1 MKKNNE
7 FSPMMKLYL
16 QTKKEYEDCILFY
29 RLGDFYEMF
38 FDDAITASR
47 ELELTLTGKAC
58 GKEERAP
65 MCGVPHHSAGTY
77 IERLVAKG
85 YKVAVCEQVE
95 DPKKATDIVKRDVVR
110 VITAGT
116 LIDENMLDETANN
129 YLAVIY
135 KGNGYGLVFCDIST
149 GELFAA
155 LASDR
160 TRAMSELARYS
171 PREILVNNAAKAE
184 LGDEIKARFISGC
197 ESRDEHCF
205 NNTAETEKHFGKDKL
220 SELSGEE
227 KAALSALLEY
237 LIHTQK
243 NTVDFIDSITRY
255 SLTEYM
261 DIDPQTRRSLEICE
275 TMRDRQKNGSLLGVL
290 DRTRTS
296 MGARRLRQWTE
307 KPLTNPINIQKRL
320 YGVEELCKNTMLR
333 EELIHTLD
341 GIYDISRILTRVLLK
356 TVSPRDMA
364 SLRES
369 LKALPYLKELLS
381 SANSTI
387 LSDMTAALDTME
399 GLCALLE
406 GALKESPAISVKD
419 GGVVADGF
427 SDELD
432 SLRSIRTNTKEYI
445 LSREMEERERTGIKT
460 LKISY
465 NKVFGY
471 YIEVTKLNSDSVPDD
486 YIRKQTLVNSERYIT
501 PQLKELEEKILSASE
516 RILEIETE
524 IFEML
529 RSEIESVSERLK
541 LDCEVIASADAL
553 CSLATVAV
561 KYGYTMPEITT
572 SGELIIK
579 DGRHPV
585 VERIQRKS
593 VFVPNDTL
601 LDTDENRMLII
612 TGPNM
617 AGKSTYMRQTA
628 LIALMAQIGSFVPA
642 SYAKIGITDKIFT
655 REGASDDISQ
665 GQSTFM
671 LEMSEVSNILANA
684 TKNSLIILDEIGRG
698 TSTFDGLSIAWSVA
712 EYVANKKKLGAK
724 TLFATHYHEL
734 CALEG
739 TVDGV
744 KNYSIA
750 VKKRGDDITFLR
762 KIVRGGT
769 DDSFG
774 IEVAALAGVPAE
786 VIRRAKEILKSI
798 EDTGRAKEKP
808 NIKPSENTDS
818 QVGFADIAANALIA
832 ELSSL
837 DLSVYTPIEAMNI
850 LYQLSEKAK
859 ELN

>member
-1 MKKNNE
+1 MAKE
-7 FSPMMKLYL
+7 ELSPMMQSYL
-16 QTKKEYEDCILFY
+16 QTKEEYQDAILFY

-58 GKEERAP
+58 GLEERAP
-65 MCGVPHHSAGTY
+65 MCGVPHHSASSY
-77 IERLVAKG
+77 IEKLVAKG

-95 DPKKATDIVKRDVVR
+95 DPKTAKGIVKREVVR

-116 LIDENMLDETANN
+116 LVDEGMLDEGANN

-135 KGNGYGLVFCDIST
+135 KKGGYGMVFCDIST
-149 GELFAA
+149 GEVFVTAA
-155 LASDR
+155 SNRAH
-160 TRAMSELARYS
+160 AMSEAARYS
-171 PREILVNNAAKAE
+171 PREILVNGDAHLE
-184 LGDEIKARFISGC
+184 LGEELKARFLCGSEMRDDSFFDGSSDA
-197 ESRDEHCF
+197 ES
-205 NNTAETEKHFGKDKL
+205 HFGRDKI
-220 SELSGEE
+220 
-227 KAALSALLEY
+227 SALLSEERAAVSALIKY
-237 LIHTQK
+237 LVHTQK
-243 NTVDFIDSITRY
+243 NTVDFIDSLTRY
-255 SLTEYM
+255 TISEYM

-275 TMRDRQKNGSLLGVL
+275 TMRDKQKNGSLLGVL
-290 DRTRTS
+290 DRTKTS
-296 MGARRLRQWTE
+296 MGARRLRQWVE

-320 YGVEELCKNTMLR
+320 YGVDELCKDTMLR
-333 EELIHTLD
+333 EELMHALD
-341 GIYDISRILTRVLLK
+341 GIYDISRILTRVLLR

-369 LKALPYLKELLS
+369 LKALPEIKELLGGAKS
-381 SANSTI
+381 GI
-387 LSDMTAALDTME
+387 LADMTAALDTMDDM
-399 GLCALLE
+399 CALLE
-406 GALKESPAISVKD
+406 SALKESPAISVKD
-419 GGVVADGF
+419 GGVIADGF

-432 SLRSIRTNTKEYI
+432 SLRSIRNNTRQYI
-445 LSREMEERERTGIKT
+445 LSCEEAERERTGIKT

-516 RILEIETE
+516 RILAIEAE

-529 RSEIESVSERLK
+529 RSEAEAASERLK
-541 LDCEVIASADAL
+541 LNCEVIATADAL
-553 CSLATVAV
+553 CSLAAVAV

-572 SGELIIK
+572 TGEIIIK

-593 VFVPNDTL
+593 VFVPNDTE
-601 LDTDENRMLII
+601 LDTEDNRMLII

-628 LIALMAQIGSFVPA
+628 LITLMAQIGSFVPA
-642 SYAKIGITDKIFT
+642 SYARIGITDKIFT
-655 REGASDDISQ
+655 RVGASDDISQ

-671 LEMSEVSNILANA
+671 LEMSEVSHILANA

-712 EYVANKKKLGAK
+712 EFVANKKKLGAK

-739 TVDGV
+739 TVEGV

-774 IEVAALAGVPAE
+774 IEVAALAGVPNE

-798 EDTGRAKEKP
+798 EDTGHAKERP
-808 NIKPSENTDS
+808 NIRPSENVDS
-818 QVGFADIAANALIA
+818 QVGFADIAANALLA
-832 ELSSL
+832 ELSAL

-850 LYQLSEKAK
+850 LYKLSEKAK